1 MKCHK
6 NSLSFITPVSAIL
19 ERIEKW
25 KVLQFDFSEM
35 FSLKLMSFIGPG
47 EFNLSVC
54 GKIYVT

>member
-1 MKCHK
+1 MSSIKILC
-6 NSLSFITPVSAIL
+6 FIKPVSAIL

-35 FSLKLMSFIGPG
+35 FSLRLISFIGPG
-47 EFNLSVC
+47 EFNLSAC